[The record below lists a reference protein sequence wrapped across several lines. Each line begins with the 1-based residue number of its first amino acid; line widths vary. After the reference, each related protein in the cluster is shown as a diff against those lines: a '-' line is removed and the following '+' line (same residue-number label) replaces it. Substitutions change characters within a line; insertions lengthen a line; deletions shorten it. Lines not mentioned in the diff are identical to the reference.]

1 MIFRVA
7 TPESFAHPQKRRKL
21 ALLVALLFHGAVF
34 WLVMQPK
41 PFLRE
46 KKPAE
51 GNGEQTVW
59 LAPLPKPAPKPAP
72 GPAPAKTRQPSTA
85 KALSRPP
92 VLPPIANTI
101 TLPTPLPP
109 PVPESVKVQPTPEP
123 AEDMMALVESRRKR
137 RAETQSA
144 PDSEQNA
151 ESDSQRAVRQ
161 AHANLANLQARAKAA
176 NEQHGGVFSLGRISS
191 FKAEFTFNGWN
202 KNLKRQSPRL
212 VEVELGGEK
221 DIETAIIKSM
231 IVQIRKEREAEFTW
245 QSHRLGRVVPL
256 NARPEFGAELQA
268 FLMKEFFPD
277 YRPQL
282 H

>member
-7 TPESFAHPQKRRKL
+7 TPDSYAHPQKRRKL

-46 KKPAE
+46 KKHAE

-72 GPAPAKTRQPSTA
+72 AKARPQTTA
-85 KALSRPP
+85 KAISRPQ
-92 VLPPIANTI
+92 VRPPIANTI
-101 TLPTPLPP
+101 TLPTPVPP
-109 PVPESVKVQPTPEP
+109 PVPEPVKVQPTPEP

-137 RAETQSA
+137 RAETRSA

-161 AHANLANLQARAKAA
+161 AHANLANLQARAKAS

-191 FKAEFTFNGWN
+191 FKGEFTFNGWN

-212 VEVELGGEK
+212 VEVELGNEK

-231 IVQIRKEREAEFTW
+231 IAQIRKEREAEFTW
-245 QSHRLGRVVPL
+245 ESHRLGRVVPL
-256 NARPEFGAELQA
+256 NARPEFGAELQV